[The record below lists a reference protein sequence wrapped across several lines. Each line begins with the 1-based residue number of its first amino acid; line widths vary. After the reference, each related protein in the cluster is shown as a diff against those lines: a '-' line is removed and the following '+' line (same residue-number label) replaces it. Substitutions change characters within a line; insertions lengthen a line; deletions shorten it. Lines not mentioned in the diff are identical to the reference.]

1 MPRTHAREDRAAG
14 AVQVSRN
21 EPCRKMEER
30 AVDKGKGYARK
41 L

>member
-1 MPRTHAREDRAAG
+1 MPNTHAREGHATG

-21 EPCRKMEER
+21 EPCGKMEEK
-30 AVDKGKGYARK
+30 AAGKGKGYARK